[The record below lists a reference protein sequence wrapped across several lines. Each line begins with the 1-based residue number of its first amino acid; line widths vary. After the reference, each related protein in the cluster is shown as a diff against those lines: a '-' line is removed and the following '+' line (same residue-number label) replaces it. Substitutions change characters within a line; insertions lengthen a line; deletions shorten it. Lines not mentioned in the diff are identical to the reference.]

1 MVLSPALLCWH
12 KTDTAGQSVSLIEW
26 EECCFQTI
34 ISPLL
39 LSTLGEAQRE
49 ERADWEPCRRG
60 KHFVW
65 TQSSTA
71 APPRSHLMSPT
82 AKPLHVLFLEE
93 MGSV

>member
-34 ISPLL
+34 TSPLL

-49 ERADWEPCRRG
+49 ERAETGSRADVENTLSGP
-60 KHFVW
+60 
-65 TQSSTA
+65 
-71 APPRSHLMSPT
+71 SPQRQL
-82 AKPLHVLFLEE
+82 LHVPT
-93 MGSV
+93 